1 MTYDALL
8 LDHDGVVVTLGEET
22 ALRQS
27 ARAALRDAGVTDP
40 DPEAV
45 EAMTIRVSMSELESV
60 SSRYGLDPDRLWRHR
75 DDRVAEALRAETTA
89 GRKEPYDDVDVLRDL
104 PVSTGVVS
112 NNQTRI
118 VDFVLEY
125 YDLADRF
132 ETVRARDP
140 TRESLVRKKPRPT
153 YLEAAM
159 ADLGVEHP
167 LYVGDSESD
176 VEAGRRAG
184 LDVAFLRRSHNRDA
198 SLTTTPEYEVS
209 GLDDVV
215 DIL

>member
-1 MTYDALL
+1 MAYDALL
-8 LDHDGVVVTLGEET
+8 LDHDGVVVTLGDET
-22 ALRQS
+22 ALRES

-45 EAMTIRVSMSELESV
+45 ETMAIRVSMSELESV
-60 SSRYGLDPDRLWRHR
+60 SSRYGVDPDELWRNR
-75 DDRVAEALRAETTA
+75 DDRVAEALRGETTA

-104 PVSTGVVS
+104 PVSTGIVS

-118 VDFVLEY
+118 VEFVLEY
-125 YDLADRF
+125 YGLADRF
-132 ETVRARDP
+132 ETVRAREP

-159 ADLGVEHP
+159 ADLGVENP
-167 LYVGDSESD
+167 LYVGDSASD

-184 LDVAFLRRSHNRDA
+184 LDVAFLRRPHNRDA
-198 SLTTTPEYEVS
+198 SLTTRPEYEVS
-209 GLDDVV
+209 GLADVV
-215 DIL
+215 DII